1 MRLHLNCACIALIDA
16 LIMRINPQNNSS
28 NSRGDG
34 AQEGTGHGG
43 LNVGLEW
50 AP

>member
-1 MRLHLNCACIALIDA
+1 MHLS
-16 LIMRINPQNNSS
+16 MRINPQNNSS

-43 LNVGLEW
+43 LKLDLNGHLKFSLKAIED
-50 AP
+50 AQ